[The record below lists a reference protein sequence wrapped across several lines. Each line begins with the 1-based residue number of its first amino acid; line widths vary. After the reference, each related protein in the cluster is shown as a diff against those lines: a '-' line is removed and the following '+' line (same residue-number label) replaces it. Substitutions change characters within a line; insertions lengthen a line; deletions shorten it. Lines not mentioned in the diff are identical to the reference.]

1 MLGVPSVAGQPAALQ
16 PRARP
21 TLLTVRLVSPIR
33 WIVTSRDGRL
43 GGTFTTQKAAL
54 HYAREEAT
62 ALPRAVL
69 VVFGD
74 DGLTVSETYEAHARV
89 RVVTAVAAPHARA
102 A

>member
-1 MLGVPSVAGQPAALQ
+1 MPSVESVAAQPAVFL
-16 PRARP
+16 PRTRP
-21 TLLTVRLVSPIR
+21 ALLTVRHESPMR
-33 WIVTSRDGRL
+33 WSVASRDGRL

-54 HYAREEAT
+54 HYAREEAA

-74 DGLTVSETYEAHARV
+74 DGRAVSETYEAHARV
-89 RVVTAVAAPHARA
+89 RVSAVAASHARA